1 MTDVEEE
8 MLKATIENL
17 LKAREGDQRGMKI
30 MSDALLQ
37 MNQRLARL
45 ERAVAVNDK
54 PVSRIIRA
62 MN

>member
-17 LKAREGDQRGMKI
+17 LKSREGDQRGMKI

-37 MNQRLARL
+37 MNQRLIRL
-45 ERAVAVNDK
+45 EGVVAANDK
-54 PVSRIIRA
+54 PVTRIIRA